1 MPSVPPDVI
10 LVGKDDD
17 APGIW
22 CLHESPDHLIEF
34 SWLWFPGNLD
44 GLGNTDAPWVS
55 EMPKSAAVPPTH
67 PPGPPPLMTVAGAK
81 SFKGP
86 PQGAPSRLPIM
97 NPVPYLTAYALSN
110 GPSIG
115 SFMPQTPPCPKLT
128 SLSGDLHK
136 GVNPTLAIV
145 ALGGQRGHVVPSQ
158 CPHNVH
164 HGLGL
169 VGVRWHDTGEEVIAC
184 GVAELRGR
192 GSVAYLGDLEWGRTP
207 GLWMEGQ

>member
-34 SWLWFPGNLD
+34 SWLWLPGNLD
-44 GLGNTDAPWVS
+44 GLGNTDTPWVS
-55 EMPKSAAVPPTH
+55 EMPKSAAVPPIH
-67 PPGPPPLMTVAGAK
+67 PPGPPPLMTVAGAE
-81 SFKGP
+81 SSKGP

-115 SFMPQTPPCPKLT
+115 SFMPQTPLPQAHQPLGRSAQMRQPHSRHSCPRRPAWT
-128 SLSGDLHK
+128 RSSIPMPARCPPWPGP
-136 GVNPTLAIV
+136 GRSQV
-145 ALGGQRGHVVPSQ
+145 AP
-158 CPHNVH
+158 
-164 HGLGL
+164 
-169 VGVRWHDTGEEVIAC
+169 
-184 GVAELRGR
+184 RGR
-192 GSVAYLGDLEWGRTP
+192 RSHSVWSR
-207 GLWMEGQ
+207 